1 MAVLNAS
8 REFPL
13 KFKAEQEVEEGG
25 SHCSFLFEY
34 YYKQWDVASDH
45 DSWGDGNVVIRE

>member
-13 KFKAEQEVEEGG
+13 KLKAEQEVEEGG
-25 SHCSFLFEY
+25 RKSLFI
-34 YYKQWDVASDH
+34 SL
-45 DSWGDGNVVIRE
+45 